1 MSARAAS
8 SAACATAIEL
18 WTQARRTA
26 EELTT
31 LQKGADLK
39 KMRLLFEEWSADPD
53 IRQQQIELAIGH
65 RKPQK
70 KRAQR
75 RKRVVKVLPPA
86 TCWEEE
92 FARTI
97 PGRPRC
103 APDTFNLGVYPCKRE
118 IALGY
123 PYVQFN
129 RETLFR
135 WLVLDLDYAG
145 AVNAWRVAGLPP
157 PNLVMTNPANGH
169 AHMAW
174 LIAIPVRGPA
184 LGEAPAKSFRFL
196 ASIERAYRRRLN
208 ADEAF
213 CMKGQ
218 VKNPLHS
225 DWRTLRM
232 FNTARFENAAYSLR
246 ELAAPL
252 KPAEMNPATKRKI
265 PKRQQEGGLGRN
277 VTIFDELRD
286 FAYGVALD
294 FKYLDDFDGFLDQLF
309 DHAEKLNDF
318 RSPLPTSELRGIAKS
333 VARWTWRNFSEKR
346 FSQIQSWRGKRGLAK
361 RWADHTTADERAAAA
376 GVSRRTLY
384 RKDRENSQAQGRW
397 ADHVTAAERAKA
409 AGIGRATLYRREKKS
424 RECANGQA
432 QGETITWHDSHFREG
447 DSWAQWVKQRRG

>member
-1 MSARAAS
+1 MHHGNFAAIAQPDS
-8 SAACATAIEL
+8 DHDASKADYIRAIEH
-18 WTQARRTA
+18 WTETRRVAEALTPLQRGPEKAR
-26 EELTT
+26 
-31 LQKGADLK
+31 
-39 KMRLLFEEWSADPD
+39 LFEVWSADPI
-53 IRQQQIELAIGH
+53 IRQQQIDLALGP

-70 KRAQR
+70 KRAQ

-97 PGRPRC
+97 PGRPLC
-103 APDTFNLGVYPCKRE
+103 APDAFELGVYPCKRE

-129 RETLFR
+129 RQTLFR

-145 AVNAWRVAGLPP
+145 AAHAWRAAGLPP

-174 LIAIPVRGPA
+174 FIAIPVRGPA
-184 LGEAPAKSFRFL
+184 LGEAPTKSFRFL

-232 FNTARFENAAYSLR
+232 FNTVRFENAAYSLR

-252 KPAEMNPATKRKI
+252 KPTEMNPATKRKR
-265 PKRQQEGGLGRN
+265 PKREHEAGLGRN

-286 FAYGVALD
+286 FSYGVALD

-318 RSPLPTSELRGIAKS
+318 RPPLPTSELRSIAKS
-333 VARWTWRNFSEKR
+333 VARWTWCNFSEKR

-384 RKDRENSQAQGRW
+384 RGATQGRW
-397 ADHVTAAERAKA
+397 AGHVTAHERAA
-409 AGIGRATLYRREKKS
+409 EAGIGRATLYRRA
-424 RECANGQA
+424 ANGKA
-432 QGETITWHDSHFREG
+432 QGETITGTIAISERVPVSRCG
-447 DSWAQWVKQRRG
+447 